1 MSLYSR
7 NLKCLRVQSSTA
19 HTCTLSV
26 DELYSML
33 ILFNTSKCSLDGSSD
48 ISSTLGTTV
57 FKVCSNAVTMTS
69 LSSSPLHSTF
79 FCCSWQ
85 EPWCFF
91 IYHISLANWLRL
103 AKAFLNSVRKEGIAE
118 HSPQFLLREQIT
130 AIYALVELHEGS
142 SMVMPLTLSSLMAE
156 MTELDM

>member
-1 MSLYSR
+1 MFSR
-7 NLKCLRVQSSTA
+7 
-19 HTCTLSV
+19 
-26 DELYSML
+26 
-33 ILFNTSKCSLDGSSD
+33 LFFRHFFDSWNDGLQGLLQRSD
-48 ISSTLGTTV
+48 DD
-57 FKVCSNAVTMTS
+57 VTFIFT
-69 LSSSPLHSTF
+69 LHSTF

-118 HSPQFLLREQIT
+118 RSPQFLLREQIT